1 MLQESSLAESV
12 IRVAPAKR
20 YRRQIANLVYALC
33 FLPVF
38 FAIRFLTGILLLVR
52 FSRVLSTA
60 HRLFGL
66 RDRVL
71 YLEAFFPENAGY
83 HYRTQKWV
91 DVLNE
96 NGFTARVRYVFGR
109 ETFQRLL
116 IEAKGG
122 WFQGIFLLRRIWH
135 CLVAMGF
142 NCVIVRREL
151 LLYNDYG
158 DLFLDKFLLALHPKV
173 ILDFDDDLAAAKR
186 EPREMT
192 SFGKLMFENPAKFSA
207 SLRAYSRFI
216 TGSGYL
222 RGLLAQNNSAISEEA
237 VITIP
242 TCVDYENHAAKVY
255 GRESDYINFGWV
267 GSPANHYLLDIV
279 TPVLSQ
285 IARNHKIRF
294 ILITSDGDQPNADL
308 EVIRV
313 PWSLE
318 TEIESLYRIDVGLMP
333 LYDNAEERGKCGF
346 KLIQY
351 MGLGIVS
358 IASAV
363 TVNTEIVDDG
373 ENGFLVRDQGDWLR
387 VIEEV
392 LARRAEFPQ
401 IGAAARKKIQNQF
414 SFQANKQKYVDFIR
428 ASVA

>member
-1 MLQESSLAESV
+1 MLQESRLTEAV
-12 IRVAPAKR
+12 IRVPPAKA
-20 YRRQIANLVYALC
+20 YRRQIENLVYAIC

-38 FAIRFLTGILLLVR
+38 LAIRFLTAILLLVR

-66 RDRVL
+66 RNRIL

-91 DVLNE
+91 DVLAE
-96 NGFTARVRYVFGR
+96 NGFQARVKYVFDR
-109 ETFQRLL
+109 ETFERLL
-116 IEAKGG
+116 NDARVKS
-122 WFQGIFLLRRIWH
+122 FQGVSLIRRIWH
-135 CLVAMGF
+135 CLAAMRF

-158 DLFLDKFLLALHPKV
+158 DLFLDKFLLALHPNV
-173 ILDFDDDLAAAKR
+173 VLDFDDDLAAAKR

-216 TGSGYL
+216 TGSAYL
-222 RGLLAQNNSAISEEA
+222 RALVTRNNKTIEEED

-242 TCVDYENHAAKVY
+242 TCVDYERHAAKVY
-255 GRESDYINFGWV
+255 DAESECINFGWV

-285 IARNHKIRF
+285 AAKNHKMKL
-294 ILITSDGDQPNADL
+294 ILITNDGYQPNADF
-308 EVIRV
+308 EVVRV

-318 TEIESLYRIDVGLMP
+318 TEIEDLYRIDVGLMP

-346 KLIQY
+346 KLVQY

-373 ENGFLVRDQGDWLR
+373 ENGFLVYDQADWLR

-401 IGAAARKKIQNQF
+401 IGAAARKKIKNQF
-414 SFQANKQKYVDFIR
+414 SFQANKQKYVEFIR